1 MHWLAQFTFL
11 LLSSWMWGKG
21 RRGKQAIGKGCRLGK
36 ILCKFRLP
44 RGNTWDGDSS
54 VRYLWSSPGKPV
66 RKCESRRGLSEVPSW
81 HLLSAWFHGELCSI
95 DGITESLPFMIRNP
109 DFIPSISQLLAE
121 SHLQWRAKSHRCFRV
136 RQGPIDGG
144 ICQERGRLEPFAAM
158 LLIVWGWLLWPIKVI
173 WDGHPQPLL
182 QLPRTYGKQSLFLM
196 SFRVGLAQKG
206 RNKS

>member
-66 RKCESRRGLSEVPSW
+66 RKCEKQERAQWGAFLTSALSLIPWRALQYRWHHTVFAFYDKEPRFHPQYQSVIGWEPSPV
-81 HLLSAWFHGELCSI
+81 
-95 DGITESLPFMIRNP
+95 ESQ
-109 DFIPSISQLLAE
+109 ISQVFQGQAGSHWWGNLSGEGAAWAFCSNAPDSLGVVTLA
-121 SHLQWRAKSHRCFRV
+121 H
-136 RQGPIDGG
+136 
-144 ICQERGRLEPFAAM
+144 
-158 LLIVWGWLLWPIKVI
+158 
-173 WDGHPQPLL
+173 
-182 QLPRTYGKQSLFLM
+182 
-196 SFRVGLAQKG
+196 
-206 RNKS
+206 